1 MAGGFIVLAGWGWPG
16 ADTASA
22 KACVWKVTDNAGH
35 TLYLAGSVHALRP
48 TDYPLPPEYLDALN
62 ASDGLSFET
71 DENVTGEK
79 WTEAMQ
85 RASTLPDGV
94 TLKDK
99 VDPRTYAYMRKVV
112 TKFHG
117 SGDLLSRLDHLKPW
131 FIADLLNSPTGKL
144 ASPNNRY
151 GVEAFLVVRARKAR
165 KKLGGLETFDEHI
178 AVLGNMSD
186 ADSEAMLLLGFIQL
200 DQSSAIFNRTVA
212 DWKRGDVSAL
222 DHEIAVEYRDAPG
235 VHRRMLTDRNE
246 HWLPTLDRYLRS
258 GRTWMVVAGA
268 GHMAGEQ
275 GVPAL
280 LQAKGYKVE
289 QL

>member
-1 MAGGFIVLAGWGWPG
+1 MFSGWGWLG
-16 ADTASA
+16 AATASA
-22 KACVWKVTDNAGH
+22 KAFVWKVTDNAGH
-35 TLYLAGSVHALRP
+35 VMYLAGSVHALRP

-71 DENVTGEK
+71 DENVTGERWK
-79 WTEAMQ
+79 EAMQ

-94 TLKDK
+94 TLKDR

-117 SGDLLSRLDHLKPW
+117 SGDLLTRLDHLKPW
-131 FIADLLNSPTGKL
+131 FIAEMLNSPTGKL
-144 ASPNNRY
+144 ANPNNRY
-151 GVEAFLVVRARKAR
+151 GVEAFLIVRARKAH

-186 ADSEAMLLLGFIQL
+186 ADSEAMLLLGFIHL
-200 DQSSAIFNRTVA
+200 DQSSATFNRTVA
-212 DWKRGDVSAL
+212 EWKRGDVPAL
-222 DHEIAVEYRDAPG
+222 DHEIAGEYADAPG

-246 HWLPTLDRYLRS
+246 RWLPTLDRYLRS
-258 GRTWMVVAGA
+258 GKTWMVVAGA
-268 GHMAGEQ
+268 GHMVGDK

-280 LQAKGYKVE
+280 LRARGYQVE